1 MCTQFCVFGYIFKVT
16 CTRFAVF
23 GYISF
28 HYVLF
33 DKMTFQ
39 TSTFESMLFT
49 VLIFQLVTHCN
60 QLNYYLLLQDFA
72 SGVGGVIGKELV
84 EVVEHIVVCGTGV
97 THHEIHRLL
106 LGYFGDSGFVH
117 FAVEAS
123 H

>member
-1 MCTQFCVFGYIFKVT
+1 MCTRFCVFGYIFNVT

-33 DKMTFQ
+33 DKKTFQ
-39 TSTFESMLFT
+39 TSTFELIIFT
-49 VLIFQLVTHCN
+49 VLKIQLVTQCN

-72 SGVGGVIGKELV
+72 SCVGGVVGKELV
-84 EVVEHIVVCGTGV
+84 EVVEHVVVGSTCIS
-97 THHEIHRLL
+97 HHEIHRLF
-106 LGYFGDSGFVH
+106 LGYFGDSDFVH
-117 FAVEAS
+117 IAVEAS